1 MGWTFERCNS
11 KSNLERSPGA
21 VVMIK
26 VCSYGCRWLLTL
38 PFSSPLREWLDC
50 HSSSLPNC
58 RCYRERMVRMMVQP
72 CKDEI
77 FWLAIWSFL
86 GGCSC
91 GLGVHLFLQWGHNV
105 QLYTEPHQPCTKQ
118 VSAWSWSFHC
128 FHQVGNTLW
137 DLERIWKHNRIPGAR
152 DKETDCLG
160 KLPDVDFESCGWWTI
175 SEWEQPG
182 RMEMAVCP
190 GLCILLCRSSNFH
203 HFCLGHRSGNNFVCL
218 NLQTFNTFHLQL
230 HSFHAQNCQSFVII
244 NQGHESFIFYIIHI
258 YHS

>member
-1 MGWTFERCNS
+1 MQVIA
-11 KSNLERSPGA
+11 NLAFLFPAAG
-21 VVMIK
+21 MIGL
-26 VCSYGCRWLLTL
+26 SFLLTPELQVL
-38 PFSSPLREWLDC
+38 PWTDGEDDGATM
-50 HSSSLPNC
+50 H
-58 RCYRERMVRMMVQP
+58 

-77 FWLAIWSFL
+77 FWFPIWSFL

-160 KLPDVDFESCGWWTI
+160 KLPDVDFESWKLWMMDNF
-175 SEWEQPG
+175 
-182 RMEMAVCP
+182 RMRAAWQN
-190 GLCILLCRSSNFH
+190 GGG
-203 HFCLGHRSGNNFVCL
+203 CLSWLV
-218 NLQTFNTFHLQL
+218 
-230 HSFHAQNCQSFVII
+230 HSIVQKQQFSPFLPRTPFRQ
-244 NQGHESFIFYIIHI
+244 
-258 YHS
+258 

>member
-1 MGWTFERCNS
+1 MDWTFERCNS
-11 KSNLERSPGA
+11 KSTLERSPGA

-160 KLPDVDFESCGWWTI
+160 KLPDVDFESWKLWMMDNF
-175 SEWEQPG
+175 
-182 RMEMAVCP
+182 RMRAAWQN
-190 GLCILLCRSSNFH
+190 GDG
-203 HFCLGHRSGNNFVCL
+203 CLSWLV
-218 NLQTFNTFHLQL
+218 
-230 HSFHAQNCQSFVII
+230 HSIVQKQQFSPFLPRTPFRQ
-244 NQGHESFIFYIIHI
+244 
-258 YHS
+258 